1 MRDLVSRNW
10 WAFAIRGIAA
20 IIFGVLALVSPEP
33 TIRLLVI
40 LFGAYALVD
49 GMSLLVALV
58 RGEADAR
65 AHAWSVAIMGS
76 IGVVVGIVTFAWP
89 NIAAMTL
96 LYVVA
101 FWTIALGALQIVAA
115 IQIRREIEGELWMA
129 LGGALSVAFGLYLV
143 MNPSAGMLSL
153 IWITG
158 VWAAVFGVSSL
169 ALALRLRRIAAKA
182 GPSRATATA
191 TTTGSGGQQANRP
204 SPMASPFTTRQAAR
218 ASMAA
223 AALILISQ
231 LSQVVGPMIVSE
243 SFWFAT
249 QSVRYGLALVAMF
262 VLLIALTGLYAR
274 QTPDTAKLG
283 LIGYVTASL
292 GTLLVAGD
300 WWHEA
305 FAGPVLREKVPE
317 LLATAPGGT
326 LVIGATVTSVMFAAG
341 WVIFGLASIRAGVF
355 PRRRA
360 LLMTVAGVAGVLT
373 LVSPFQIPLAVA
385 VGWMGLWLDSS
396 ERRDVQQPGSQFA
409 AVA

>member
-1 MRDLVSRNW
+1 V
-10 WAFAIRGIAA
+10 
-20 IIFGVLALVSPEP
+20 
-33 TIRLLVI
+33 
-40 LFGAYALVD
+40 
-49 GMSLLVALV
+49 
-58 RGEADAR
+58 
-65 AHAWSVAIMGS
+65 
-76 IGVVVGIVTFAWP
+76 
-89 NIAAMTL
+89 TL

-101 FWTIALGALQIVAA
+101 FWTIVLGALQIVTA

-129 LGGALSVAFGLYLV
+129 VGGALSVAFGLYLV
-143 MNPSAGMLSL
+143 MNPSSGMLSL

-169 ALALRLRRIAAKA
+169 ALGLRVRRIAAKA
-182 GPSRATATA
+182 GPSGATASA
-191 TTTGSGGQQANRP
+191 TTTGSSGQQAKRP

-218 ASMAA
+218 AGIAA
-223 AALILISQ
+223 AALILLSQ
-231 LSQVVGPMIVSE
+231 LLQVVGPMIVSE

-274 QTPDTAKLG
+274 QTPETANLG

-326 LVIGATVTSVMFAAG
+326 LLIGATVTSVMFAAG

-355 PRRRA
+355 PRRQA
-360 LLMTVAGVAGVLT
+360 VLMTVAGVAGVLA
-373 LVSPFQIPLAVA
+373 LVSPFQIPLALA

-396 ERRDVQQPGSQFA
+396 ERREVKQPRSQVA
-409 AVA
+409 AAA